1 MSTLPYANKNLG
13 QHFLKDQ
20 NVILKITQDFKD
32 FEGGIL
38 EIGPGPAI
46 LTAELAKHQK
56 NFHVIE
62 MDQRF
67 LEYLEKHL
75 EKDHIHFTDAVKVD
89 LNQFIKDQFNDQNI
103 WLVSNLPYNV
113 GSVLLVN
120 FLTVEKIKRMTL
132 MFQKEVA
139 DKVFPFTTT
148 KNTLN
153 SLMVL
158 CQNYFECSLLLKVP
172 PGAFSPPPK
181 VDSAV
186 ISFKRIE
193 NPLVPISEFKNLET
207 FVRLVFS
214 QKRKQLHGIL
224 KQRFPEEKIVE
235 AFSQLNLTMTIRA
248 EAMSFHQMIDLYRKF
263 YP

>member
-1 MSTLPYANKNLG
+1 MNSLPSANKNLG

-20 NVILKITQDFKD
+20 NVISKITSDFKD
-32 FEGGIL
+32 FNGGIL

-46 LTAELAKHQK
+46 LTAELSKHQK
-56 NFHVIE
+56 EFHVIE
-62 MDQRF
+62 MDLRF
-67 LEYLEKHL
+67 KEYLEKFVK
-75 EKDHIHFTDAVKVD
+75 EKNIHFTDAVKVD
-89 LNQFIKDQFNDQNI
+89 LNQFIKENYHDQNV

-120 FLTVEKIKRMTL
+120 FLTVEKIECMTL

-139 DKVFPFTTT
+139 DKVFPFATT
-148 KNTLN
+148 KNSMN
-153 SLMVL
+153 SLLVL

-172 PGAFSPPPK
+172 PGAFLPPPK

-186 ISFKRIE
+186 ISFKRIK
-193 NPLVPISEFKNLET
+193 NPRVSIAEFKTLET

-214 QKRKQLHGIL
+214 QKRKQLLGIL
-224 KQRFPEEKIVE
+224 KQRFSEEKIKAALSE
-235 AFSQLNLTMTIRA
+235 LNIAPTIRA
-248 EAMSFHQMIDLYRKF
+248 EALNFNQMIDLYRKF